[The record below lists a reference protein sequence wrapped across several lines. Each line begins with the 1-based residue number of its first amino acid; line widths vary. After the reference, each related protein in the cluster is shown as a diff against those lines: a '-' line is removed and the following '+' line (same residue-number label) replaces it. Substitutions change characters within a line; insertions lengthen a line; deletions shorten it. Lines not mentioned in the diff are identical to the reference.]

1 MKIAYFD
8 MFSGVSGDMILGAL
22 VSCGVPE
29 ELLRET
35 VAALG
40 LPEVEITARRSES
53 HGIASVKVEVQAGS
67 PGHHH
72 HHHHEEHHHRGL
84 SEIRRMIGESSLGP
98 EVKELATAI
107 FTRLGEAEAA
117 VHGVEL
123 EKVHFHEVGAVDSIV
138 DIVGAAAGLVSLN
151 IGRYYAGAF
160 RVGTG
165 FIEFSHGRLALPAP
179 ATLKLIEGC
188 PMERTGV
195 PSELTTPTGAAIVS
209 TLVKKEDY
217 EPAKALTFNSTGYG
231 QGSRVLNDRPNLL
244 RLMIGEEGREPGQC
258 PGTLVLECN
267 IDDMNPEFYDYVLDR
282 LFAAGARDV
291 FLSAIQMKKNRPGT
305 LLSII
310 AEPSLREKLSGIIFR
325 ETSTIGIRYYPVNRM
340 ILKRASK
347 KVKTRFGTVKVKII
361 EEPDGTKRAT
371 PEYEDLKRIA
381 ETKKIPL
388 KVFYDEVLRSI
399 KEKTLKY

>member
-209 TLVKKEDY
+209 TLVKKGDY
-217 EPAKALTFNSTGYG
+217 EPTKALTFYATGYG
-231 QGSRVLNDRPNLL
+231 QGSRVLNDRPNQL
-244 RLMIGEEGREPGQC
+244 RLMLGEEGRGPGQC

-267 IDDMNPEFYDYVLDR
+267 IDDMNPQYFDHLMER
-282 LFAAGARDV
+282 LFSAGAYEV
-291 FLSAIQMKKNRPGT
+291 FFVPIQMKKNRPGIQLQVLT
-305 LLSII
+305 D
-310 AEPSLREKLSGIIFR
+310 EEKLDTLAGIILT
-325 ETSTIGIRYYPVNRM
+325 ESTTIGLRYYKVHRITLERSQETIETPWGKIGVKVVV
-340 ILKRASK
+340 LPGGGKRAK
-347 KVKTRFGTVKVKII
+347 
-361 EEPDGTKRAT
+361 
-371 PEYEDLKRIA
+371 PEFEDLRKAAKSSGLPLVEIA
-381 ETKKIPL
+381 GRVEALLNK
-388 KVFYDEVLRSI
+388 S
-399 KEKTLKY
+399 

>member
-8 MFSGVSGDMILGAL
+8 MFSGVSGDMLLGAL
-22 VSCGVPE
+22 VSSGVPE

-40 LPEVEITARRSES
+40 LHEVEITAGRSES
-53 HGIASVKVEVQAGS
+53 HGIASVKVEVRAGTH
-67 PGHHH
+67 GHQHHH
-72 HHHHEEHHHRGL
+72 DEHQHRGL
-84 SEIRRMIGESSLGP
+84 SDIRRMIGESSLAP
-98 EVKELATAI
+98 EVKELSTAI

-138 DIVGAAAGLVSLN
+138 DIVGAAAGLASLK
-151 IGRYYAGAF
+151 IGRYYASAF

-195 PSELTTPTGAAIVS
+195 PFELTTPTGAAIVS

-267 IDDMNPEFYDYVLDR
+267 IDDMNPQYFDHLMER
-282 LFAAGARDV
+282 LFSAGAYEV
-291 FLSAIQMKKNRPGT
+291 FFVPIQMKKNRPGIQLQVLADEERLDT
-305 LLSII
+305 L
-310 AEPSLREKLSGIIFR
+310 AGIILT
-325 ETSTIGIRYYPVNRM
+325 ESTTIGLRYYKVHRITLERSQETIETPWGKIGVKVVT
-340 ILKRASK
+340 LPGGGKRAK
-347 KVKTRFGTVKVKII
+347 
-361 EEPDGTKRAT
+361 
-371 PEYEDLKRIA
+371 PEFEDLRKAAKTFGLPLVEIA
-381 ETKKIPL
+381 GRVEAFLNK
-388 KVFYDEVLRSI
+388 S
-399 KEKTLKY
+399 